1 MEAKKYDLYIG
12 ECFAG
17 QVIYGKDDMDSVKCP
32 KCETEICYM
41 DDVDFFVGTTNFC
54 RYCGCKLS
62 WD

>member
-12 ECFAG
+12 GCFAG

-41 DDVDFFVGTTNFC
+41 AELGL
-54 RYCGCKLS
+54 R
-62 WD
+62 